1 MHNVEK
7 DIQLDLVIPDLKA
20 NNRKHAFQILSQEI
34 GAFIPCHPS
43 SLMDGLCQ
51 AELNAGSGI
60 GDGVAIPHLK
70 VKHLYRPFT
79 ALAKLSQPIKFD
91 SIDHK
96 PVDLIYCL
104 LSPEQD
110 GPLHLRRLSRIT
122 RTMKN
127 RELCDTLRSTDD
139 ADIIRSL
146 LLSPEGWMLA
156 A

>member
-7 DIQLDLVIPDLKA
+7 DIQLDLVIADLKA
-20 NNRKHAFQILSQEI
+20 NHQKHAFQALSQEI
-34 GAFIPCHPS
+34 CSYIPCRPAT
-43 SLMDGLCQ
+43 LFEALIQ

-60 GDGVAIPHLK
+60 GEGVAIPHLK
-70 VKHLYRPFT
+70 LRGLHRPFT
-79 ALAKLSQPIKFD
+79 ALAKLSQPVKFD
-91 SIDHK
+91 SIDQR

-127 RELCDTLRSTDD
+127 RDLCDNIRGTHD

-146 LLSPEGWMLA
+146 LLAPEGWTLA